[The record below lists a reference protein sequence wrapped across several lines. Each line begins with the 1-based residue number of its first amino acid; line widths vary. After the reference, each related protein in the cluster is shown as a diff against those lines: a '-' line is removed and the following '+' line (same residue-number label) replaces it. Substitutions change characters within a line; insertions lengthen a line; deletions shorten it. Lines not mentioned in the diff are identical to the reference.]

1 MSEEKIVYMFD
12 EVDPSKFKTT
22 SELKEF
28 FGGKGAGLANMTSL
42 GLPIPYGFVIPC
54 KHSLHYAEHHEMPS
68 SLKDQVRE
76 SIAKLEKK
84 SGYIFGDI
92 NKPLLLS
99 VRSGAPVSMPGM
111 MDTVLNLGMSKA
123 IAEKMTES
131 NVRFA
136 WDSWR
141 RFIMSYSDIVKETGR
156 EPYDEIMEDY
166 KEKKGKKLDIELS
179 AEEMKELGELY
190 LVEYKKLLNA
200 EFPEDPWDQ
209 LFGAINAVF
218 VSWDSERAVAY
229 RKMNKIPNY
238 GTAVNVMR
246 MVFGNLNDDS
256 GTGVLFTRSPM
267 DGEKKIMGE
276 FLINAQGED
285 VVAGVRTP
293 MSMDDLQKEKPE
305 IVAEIFGLA
314 NKLEDHYKD
323 MQDCEFTVENKKLF
337 FLQTRVGKRTA
348 SAAVKIAI
356 DMLDEKYIDEKTAVL
371 RVAPDKIEELL
382 HKRISPTE
390 RKSPIVKGFNASPG
404 AVFGK
409 AVFDCGR
416 AIEMKKAGEKLIL
429 VRKETKPEDFPGMIA
444 SIGILTSRGGKT
456 CHAAVVARGIGLPAI
471 VGAGDLEIDEEAGI
485 AKVSGEVVFKEG
497 DIISIDGLAGNV
509 YVGEVDVV
517 DPEITPEFQRYLEL
531 CDKFRKLGVRTNADT
546 PQMASDA
553 IKNGAEGIGLCRTER
568 MFNDEERLPKV
579 VDMIVAESLEDRE
592 KALNVLLPL
601 QKSDFK
607 GIFKTMDGKP
617 VTVRLLDPPLH
628 EFLPDYK
635 TMLIEFT
642 ELRVKGDNG
651 DRFKELDFM
660 IRKYEDLKE
669 ENAML
674 GHRGVRL
681 GNTNPEIYK
690 MQCRALIEALIE
702 SQNEGIDVKLEI
714 MLPLVSHV
722 NEYIRL
728 TSILK
733 PLASEIMAKA
743 NFTEKN
749 AIKWGTM
756 IEIPRAALTS
766 DEIAKHAEFF
776 SFGTND
782 LTQMTYGFSRDDVE
796 SKFLMKYIDE
806 IEPPIMKD
814 NPFEHL
820 DPNGVG
826 KLVDISVKDGRS
838 TRPNLKVGVC
848 GETGG
853 DPDSI
858 LLYHKY
864 GLNYVSC
871 SPFRVPVARVAAAHA
886 AILDEQGKL

>member
-12 EVDPSKFKTT
+12 EVDSSKFSST

-28 FGGKGAGLANMTSL
+28 FGGKGAGLANMTTL

-54 KHSLHYAEHHEMPS
+54 KYSLFYAEHHEMPAH
-68 SLKDQVRE
+68 LREQVKE
-76 SIAKLEKK
+76 SITKLEKK

-92 NKPLLLS
+92 DKPLLLA

-123 IAEKMTES
+123 IAEKMAES
-131 NVRFA
+131 NERFA

-179 AEEMKELGELY
+179 ASEMKELGDLY
-190 LVEYKKLLNA
+190 IDEYKKLLGA
-200 EFPEDPWDQ
+200 DFPEDPWDQ
-209 LFGAINAVF
+209 LFGSINAVF

-267 DGEKKIMGE
+267 DGDKKIMGE

-293 MSMDDLQKEKPE
+293 MSMDELQKEKPE
-305 IVAEIFGLA
+305 IVEEIFGLA

-337 FLQTRVGKRTA
+337 FLQTRTGKRTA

-356 DMLDEKYIDEKTAVL
+356 DMLGEGYINEKTAVL

-382 HKRISPTE
+382 HKRISPNE

-416 AIEMKKAGEKLIL
+416 AIAMKKAGEKLIL

-517 DPEITPEFQRYLEL
+517 DPEITEEFQQYLDL
-531 CDKFRKLGVRTNADT
+531 CDKYRKLGVRTNADT
-546 PQMASDA
+546 PQMATDA
-553 IKNGAEGIGLCRTER
+553 IANGAEGIGLCRTER
-568 MFNDEERLPKV
+568 MFNDEDRLPKV

-592 KALNVLLPL
+592 KALNILLPL
-601 QKSDFK
+601 QKGDFK
-607 GIFKTMDGKP
+607 GIFKTMNGKP

-635 TMLIEFT
+635 SMLIEYT
-642 ELRVKGDNG
+642 ELRVKGDKG
-651 DRFKELDFM
+651 KRFEELDFM

-690 MQCRALIEALIE
+690 MQTQALIEALIE
-702 SQNEGIDVKLEI
+702 SQNEGIDVHLEI
-714 MLPLVSHV
+714 MLPLVAHV
-722 NEYIRL
+722 NEYTRL

-733 PLASEIMAKA
+733 PLAVSIMDGAK
-743 NFTEKN
+743 FVPKN
-749 AIKWGTM
+749 AIMWGTM

-806 IEPPIMKD
+806 IEPPLMTD

-820 DPNGVG
+820 DPDGVG

-838 TRPNLKVGVC
+838 SRPNLKVGVC